1 MLTLWISKS
10 LWWPASKASTSS
22 WLSSDDAIDA
32 IDLGFSTECFWLFTG
47 RVPED
52 EVNLV
57 WDSRSPGAF
66 SADIVECFGVS
77 VRYDVIV
84 VVEMCI

>member
-1 MLTLWISKS
+1 MLTTWIAKS
-10 LWWPASKASTSS
+10 LWWPASMASTSS
-22 WLSSDDAIDA
+22 WLSSDDAID
-32 IDLGFSTECFWLFTG
+32 LGFSMECFWLFTG

-52 EVNLV
+52 EVGLV

-77 VRYDVIV
+77 VRCDVIV
-84 VVEMCI
+84 VVEKYI